1 MSKGSGT
8 KTNNHRDK
16 GFSTTK
22 TQQDHRKPQLQTNNQ
37 PTLLFYDSIPEPIDV
52 IATIFICIYNLYIYH
67 LPHK

>member
-22 TQQDHRKPQLQTNNQ
+22 TQQDHRKPQLQTNN
-37 PTLLFYDSIPEPIDV
+37 
-52 IATIFICIYNLYIYH
+52 
-67 LPHK
+67 